1 MACDE
6 FDNAFPAMAEVT
18 RPIGEFA
25 HPPGGKVLVTEPML
39 LHADLSNDPRMIE
52 ARKTID
58 ELRSD
63 VQRLTMDLRAAN
75 MVSTVMQQMEIEHNR
90 ELSGARAEIARLR
103 ARGQEPEPKP
113 VEHDWTRAHRET
125 W

>member
-1 MACDE
+1 MEQNEIDTVC
-6 FDNAFPAMAEVT
+6 PAMAEVT

-25 HPPGGKVLVTEPML
+25 HLPGGKVLVTEPML

-63 VQRLTMDLRAAN
+63 VRRLTVELADQRKRANEIRQWWLDCMDENQGLRL
-75 MVSTVMQQMEIEHNR
+75 I
-90 ELSGARAEIARLR
+90 IARLR
-103 ARGQEPEPKP
+103 ARGQEPEPKL